1 MNRLTSSTSASSRSR
16 LKKKSATPPHQE
28 RLYRMDLKYIVQTI
42 RAEGWA
48 FIFICTYLFFEYVR
62 PQSIWTWLD
71 VLPWV
76 PMLLGGALIA
86 LFVDQKRQAAPHVL
100 NKLMVLYFGVVILS
114 SVFSQYPSVSFGR
127 LWTFYNW
134 FIIYF
139 LIVKIVTTPARF
151 FIFFLSFLIYSLKM
165 SQHGFITWAQRG
177 FSFADWGVTGAPG
190 FFQNSGELGIQ
201 MTIYVPMAAAL
212 IIGLRP
218 YWHPLWRVFFYAMPL
233 TGLGTL
239 IATSSRGAMVGLA
252 ASCVMALVKTRYF
265 FRMLIVV
272 AVLGAIIWQVVP
284 EEFKARFDTAG
295 DDRTSLHRIERWE
308 DGWQTINEFPF
319 LGVGHNAWEVYYAN
333 HFSPEISG
341 SNMVHNV
348 FIQCGTELGYAG
360 LFALGLLLFY
370 SLKTT
375 RQIRRQA
382 KEIDERFYYFL
393 TYGFDLGLVGLLISA
408 SFVTVLYYPFLW
420 IYFALVASMQVS
432 FRNGLKSGA
441 LHASENEAAELK

>member
-1 MNRLTSSTSASSRSR
+1 MNRLPSPISADSRFR
-16 LKKKSATPPHQE
+16 LGKKSITPPDQE
-28 RLYRMDLKYIVQTI
+28 RLYRMDLRYMVQTI
-42 RAEGWA
+42 RAEGWS

-62 PQSIWTWLD
+62 PQTIWTWLD

-76 PMLLGGALIA
+76 PILLGGALFT

-100 NKLMVLYFGVVILS
+100 NKLMVFYFVVVLLS
-114 SVFSQYPSVSFGR
+114 SVFSQYPAVSFDR
-127 LWTFYNW
+127 LWSFYNW

-165 SQHGFITWAQRG
+165 SQHGFISWAQRG
-177 FSFADWGVTGAPG
+177 FSFANWGVTGAPG

-218 YWHPLWRVFFYAMPL
+218 YWHPLWRVFFYSMPF
-233 TGLGTL
+233 TGIGT
-239 IATSSRGAMVGLA
+239 IVATSSRGAMVGLA
-252 ASCVMALVKTRYF
+252 ASSVMALAKNRYF
-265 FRMLIVV
+265 FRTLIVV
-272 AVLGAIIWQVVP
+272 ALLGAVTWQVVP

-295 DDRTSLHRIERWE
+295 EDRTSLHRLERWE
-308 DGWQTINEFPF
+308 DGWQTINEFPL
-319 LGVGHNAWEVYYAN
+319 LGVGHNAWEVYYGR
-333 HFSPEISG
+333 HFSPEFRG
-341 SNMVHNV
+341 SKMVHNI
-348 FIQCGTELGYAG
+348 FIQCGTELGYLG
-360 LFALGLLLFY
+360 LLALGLLLFY

-375 RQIRRQA
+375 RQVRRQA
-382 KEIDERFYYFL
+382 KELNERFYYFM

-408 SFVTVLYYPFLW
+408 SFVTVLYYPYLW

-432 FRNGLKSGA
+432 FSNGIKSGA
-441 LHASENEAAELK
+441 LKASEKQTTESV